1 MRVQKPKIF
10 ALKSKTLDGGGT
22 ENYFIYVH
30 SMVNELFMYS
40 SHLTAALFSPLY
52 KCCKID
58 VRFHQASSIF
68 PKTPLSTE
76 NSHVEEENCSRKEIE
91 RF

>member
-1 MRVQKPKIF
+1 M
-10 ALKSKTLDGGGT
+10 GE

-40 SHLTAALFSPLY
+40 SHRSTHLFFLPLL
-52 KCCKID
+52 KCYKID
-58 VRFHQASSIF
+58 VRFHLFF
-68 PKTPLSTE
+68 PKRKRAK
-76 NSHVEEENCSRKEIE
+76 NSRVLEEDCTRKEDV